1 MWGHCNKERK
11 DLLPRMCIL
20 WRAQWGHKIY
30 VVMCGVRCR
39 TYRITT
45 GMIPP
50 RSVDI
55 PLWSFK
61 SNHSAIVLTHLTLT
75 LQWSNTILGG
85 SQYLHLFINPLFYC
99 RLPYTNIP
107 SYHFTSQIV
116 PTSSWPHSGSRV
128 PLYRVSYIEMSV
140 FKWFWGVEGSKI
152 LLNFLWR
159 HVQ

>member
-55 PLWSFK
+55 PLRSFK
-61 SNHSAIVLTHLTLT
+61 SNHSAMFLLTWLRHFNEATQFTCLSTYCFIVVFLMQIYHLIILQVKSFQQVVDLTR
-75 LQWSNTILGG
+75 
-85 SQYLHLFINPLFYC
+85 SQEF
-99 RLPYTNIP
+99 
-107 SYHFTSQIV
+107 
-116 PTSSWPHSGSRV
+116 
-128 PLYRVSYIEMSV
+128 LYRQNN
-140 FKWFWGVEGSKI
+140 I
-152 LLNFLWR
+152 LIFSEFIAYNSTYQKNAEKTFFQQFISCSLT
-159 HVQ
+159 